1 MLEVSN
7 VPEEISESLHDF
19 MLPVNGVFI
28 EVMHVEGRH
37 PIDLDE
43 GFEVVSYRDGVV
55 GNRLPDLVSGE
66 GVVWVLQ

>member
-1 MLEVSN
+1 MLEVSY

-19 MLPVNGVFI
+19 MLSVDGVFI
-28 EVMHVEGRH
+28 EVVHGEGRH
-37 PIDLDE
+37 PVDLDE